1 MRAPSAYSDDGRAA
15 LVIAPV
21 TVPEGESQLLLD
33 AADDIRGRL
42 ERAPAGL
49 EAALTGPAGFSADA
63 IKVFEGINSTLLFA
77 TAGLVFALLILI
89 YRSPVFWFL
98 PLLAVGFAEITVRA
112 IGYGLAGAGVVVNGQ
127 TAGILL
133 VLVFGAGT
141 DYALLLVARYRE
153 ELRRHED
160 AHEAMGLA
168 LRRAGPAILASGAT
182 NVCALMVLALAEVNG
197 TAGLGPVGA
206 MGVAVAMVAMLTVL
220 PALLAMGGRRAF
232 WPFIPRYQPTG
243 GAPPEERGV
252 YRRVGDRIA
261 HRPRPVWIGT
271 LAGLLVLALGIF
283 AFDSGITQ
291 QEDFRADTE
300 SVRGQELVA
309 ASFPAGASAPTDV
322 IVPDAARVPA
332 VSAALGAL
340 AQTTSVRT
348 LESGP
353 PGTRLAATLEPDPY
367 SAEALDLVPVMRAAA
382 RQAGGEGTL
391 VGGPTATTYDLNQA
405 AERDLKVLPPIV
417 LLVILVIIGLL
428 LRAVVAPLL
437 LVGTVIVSFLASLGA
452 GVVIFRYVFDFPGED
467 PSLPL
472 FGFIFLVALGVDYNI
487 FLMARVREE
496 SVRHGTHEG
505 MIRGLAV
512 TGAVITSAGIVLA
525 GTFSVLAVLPL
536 VTLTEIGFL
545 VAFGVLLDTF
555 IVRSVLLPATVIEL
569 DRRIWWPSRLSRG
582 DP

>member
-1 MRAPSAYSDDGRAA
+1 M
-15 LVIAPV
+15 
-21 TVPEGESQLLLD
+21 PEGESQLLLD

-42 ERAPAGL
+42 ERVPAGL